1 VASIISTTLS
11 SELPYISIGDIVRYY
26 DLDGGKEKGQVLV
39 GKATFVYQKTVSD
52 LDKGSIGDPEWI
64 VEIEEFE
71 DIGQGYFSE
80 YSSRKS
86 KHVVRNLKD
95 LAPVIATYVRS
106 ADAYKIPFAVN
117 SVTGNKEPLVSYENY
132 RLDGFDVPK
141 RKIVV
146 NQQMLD
152 NDMENYLK
160 LKGDLLRDAC
170 VAGLIGALLVEF
182 FRGTEDAVCYSLGA
196 AAGVAYLFF
205 LTLKTDSIGSPGAK
219 FGIAAS
225 SLRFLMPFFV
235 LLGISASNI
244 ATGVDDEILSQ
255 GRFLSTVKVNQFAS
269 VTVGFLTYRIPL
281 FLRQFLSFFS
291 GTTNISLPGSAAMA
305 MEMMQSDEKS
315 TLIDLVETQK
325 PVLLVCGPSGTGK
338 TSLVNR
344 LIEESDGRFVRPKL
358 VDRVAEGA
366 RYEIMESRGAILK
379 EFDKRYS
386 LTAEG
391 VLSAADS
398 SKSQAVVIDADTELA
413 AKLKSVAG
421 ARIIGVWVGL
431 DSLDKLKTR
440 IRSQIQSNIIQVPNG
455 ETEDSFIRGKI
466 RRVVKDIEFGVV
478 SGMFEFTILN
488 DDFEHSLNELKAAGE
503 YCFK

>member
-1 VASIISTTLS
+1 
-11 SELPYISIGDIVRYY
+11 
-26 DLDGGKEKGQVLV
+26 
-39 GKATFVYQKTVSD
+39 
-52 LDKGSIGDPEWI
+52 
-64 VEIEEFE
+64 
-71 DIGQGYFSE
+71 
-80 YSSRKS
+80 
-86 KHVVRNLKD
+86 
-95 LAPVIATYVRS
+95 
-106 ADAYKIPFAVN
+106 
-117 SVTGNKEPLVSYENY
+117 
-132 RLDGFDVPK
+132 
-141 RKIVV
+141 
-146 NQQMLD
+146 
-152 NDMENYLK
+152 
-160 LKGDLLRDAC
+160 
-170 VAGLIGALLVEF
+170 
-182 FRGTEDAVCYSLGA
+182 
-196 AAGVAYLFF
+196 
-205 LTLKTDSIGSPGAK
+205 
-219 FGIAAS
+219 
-225 SLRFLMPFFV
+225 MPFFV

-305 MEMMQSDEKS
+305 MEMMQSEEKS

-466 RRVVKDIEFGVV
+466 RKVVKDIEFGVV

>member
-1 VASIISTTLS
+1 MCSVVFIRLVLYCSILGYSSGFQSNLRELSYGSTFGLPENRLSKSIQSTQRSPWNSVSKLSESTSLEPSKDVASIISTTLS

-26 DLDGGKEKGQVLV
+26 DLDGGKEKGQILV

-205 LTLKTDSIGSPGAK
+205 LTLKV
-219 FGIAAS
+219 
-225 SLRFLMPFFV
+225 R
-235 LLGISASNI
+235 
-244 ATGVDDEILSQ
+244 ILSRSILGEHKQ
-255 GRFLSTVKVNQFAS
+255 NYSMIRTVHACF
-269 VTVGFLTYRIPL
+269 
-281 FLRQFLSFFS
+281 
-291 GTTNISLPGSAAMA
+291 
-305 MEMMQSDEKS
+305 
-315 TLIDLVETQK
+315 
-325 PVLLVCGPSGTGK
+325 
-338 TSLVNR
+338 
-344 LIEESDGRFVRPKL
+344 
-358 VDRVAEGA
+358 
-366 RYEIMESRGAILK
+366 
-379 EFDKRYS
+379 
-386 LTAEG
+386 
-391 VLSAADS
+391 
-398 SKSQAVVIDADTELA
+398 
-413 AKLKSVAG
+413 
-421 ARIIGVWVGL
+421 II
-431 DSLDKLKTR
+431 
-440 IRSQIQSNIIQVPNG
+440 
-455 ETEDSFIRGKI
+455 
-466 RRVVKDIEFGVV
+466 
-478 SGMFEFTILN
+478 
-488 DDFEHSLNELKAAGE
+488 
-503 YCFK
+503 